1 MHRPPAGELH
11 TQLQLEAFGVEPPA
25 VRERQ
30 DKISSPVVVEVR
42 GVEKV
47 FRVPEERVDTLRERV
62 TRPFGRRGARKLHAL
77 RGVSFDVH
85 KGEFFGIVGKN
96 GSGKSTLLKILAS
109 IYRAD
114 RGHVRVAGTIAPFI
128 ELGVG
133 FNPELTARENV
144 ALNGVMMGLSRREAQ
159 RRLDAILDFAELR
172 DFEHLKLKNY
182 SSGML
187 VRLAFS
193 IMAQADPDIMLIDE
207 VLAVGDAAFA
217 QRCLETFEEKRRRG
231 TTLILVTH
239 DMATVQSFC
248 DRATVLHH
256 GQQIYTGEPDE
267 AVRQY
272 FRFTLGVGQD
282 ESVPTA
288 NPTAGETDT
297 SPVDVT
303 DARVFSLARSVR
315 EETSLLR
322 HKQEE
327 PTTRN
332 PLASPRVPSGDP
344 FAVQIVL
351 RTSATIVDPTLSLS
365 INNVLGIPIT
375 LLTVTCRTTS
385 TNNRSGSTETG
396 SNYESPLLPRTLEP
410 SQRYTVTVEVANRFV
425 PGRYVIRGSMLSAN
439 HGVVLSDEYIG
450 QFVVTGTDPNPGM
463 YDPQPRVSVNV
474 YAPEQARQARVGG
487 PSEAESRF
495 SSDGLS

>member
-1 MHRPPAGELH
+1 MSSGRSAALSLRGAG
-11 TQLQLEAFGVEPPA
+11 A
-25 VRERQ
+25 
-30 DKISSPVVVEVR
+30 PVVVEVR

-256 GQQIYTGEPDE
+256 GQQIYTGEPLTAAREYLRLNFAPPGGTASAD
-267 AVRQY
+267 VRSSGSPVAASSASGLAAS
-272 FRFTLGVGQD
+272 TD
-282 ESVPTA
+282 ATTPTDAASTSVPDSRDLKLSEA
-288 NPTAGETDT
+288 PAHVPHIFLELHHVDGSASAAAMLGHFEESEPISFALVMKPLETIRDLNLSFHISNHHGHWVCAFDSRLREGQRLEVGT
-297 SPVDVT
+297 LIEL
-303 DARVFSLARSVR
+303 RVSLD
-315 EETSLLR
+315 
-322 HKQEE
+322 
-327 PTTRN
+327 N
-332 PLASPRVPSGDP
+332 
-344 FAVQIVL
+344 
-351 RTSATIVDPTLSLS
+351 
-365 INNVLGIPIT
+365 
-375 LLTVTCRTTS
+375 LLT
-385 TNNRSGSTETG
+385 
-396 SNYESPLLPRTLEP
+396 
-410 SQRYTVTVEVANRFV
+410 
-425 PGRYVIRGSMLSAN
+425 PGRYYVECWASCQLTQKTRGLQSMRLGRFLVYGLTRSPAALRIPAKTR
-439 HGVVLSDEYIG
+439 VA
-450 QFVVTGTDPNPGM
+450 TDT
-463 YDPQPRVSVNV
+463 
-474 YAPEQARQARVGG
+474 
-487 PSEAESRF
+487 
-495 SSDGLS
+495 L